1 MQVPVLD
8 SNGNQQPTNKK
19 HVGIFQVLDT
29 NLEKGGKIKNRDIQ
43 TGSCESVILIVWY
56 LDRVQRLSD

>member
-8 SNGNQQPTNKK
+8 SDGNQQPTNKK

-29 NLEKGGKIKNRDIQ
+29 NLDKERKIKNREIQ
-43 TGSCESVILIVWY
+43 TGF
-56 LDRVQRLSD
+56 